1 MICVCLEVSMAK
13 IRDRENWTFA
23 LKGARKILQ
32 TEVGQEVSS
41 KMHEADSEIT
51 GTVRRMLSK
60 QKIENQLLVILVVG
74 EDQDFF
80 FCFQR
85 EDPPGYFVFDE
96 TDHPELRDYAPWSN
110 RQPPIPSEEW
120 NLWYK
125 PISKIIEIPFE
136 CCLYAEPIKREW
148 LQARDYLSAA
158 SPHIAAK
165 VIELALSAES
175 SVVSDEA
182 EPLSAHRQILEYVY
196 HIFRSEGHWVSS
208 RNLVHD
214 LYTLGDTYEIAK
226 DIGSDLIRV
235 EDPDRKEDALA
246 KLTLKGVSLCKDSNR
261 DLSDFVSVLQL
272 FARTYLETRDGQPR
286 VTEDDFIKELDLSKL
301 QARKMTLLVL
311 EEGGLYSSAS
321 YGGAEPPRF
330 DLGRSILKFRD
341 VNSIEGYFT
350 IRDRDRAQRLA
361 ASSGDQVTQEP
372 SLYDVFISYSHKDE
386 ELAKEL
392 RQLLEARDLK
402 CFMSSMDIRSG
413 DPWAE
418 AIRDALVDAQ
428 ELLLVITP
436 DSIKSRWVMCEGGAG
451 WALGKRMVP
460 ALLEVEPDLLPEP
473 IKRHQA
479 KKIDTAT
486 QRESLAKEIAERLRK

>member
-1 MICVCLEVSMAK
+1 MAK
-13 IRDRENWTFA
+13 IRDRENWSFV
-23 LKGARKILQ
+23 LKGARKILR
-32 TEVGQEVSS
+32 TEVWQEVSS

-60 QKIENQLLVILVVG
+60 QKIENQVLVVLVVG

-96 TDHPELRDYAPWSN
+96 TDHPELRDYAPWRN

-165 VIELALSAES
+165 VIELASSAES
-175 SVVSDEA
+175 SGVSDE
-182 EPLSAHRQILEYVY
+182 EDLSDTHRQILEYVY
-196 HIFRSEGHWVSS
+196 HVFGSEGRWVSS

-214 LYTLGDTYEIAK
+214 LYTLGDAYEIAK
-226 DIGSDLIRV
+226 DIGPDLIRV

-246 KLTLKGVSLCKDSNR
+246 RLTLKGVSLCEDSTQ
-261 DLSDFVSVLQL
+261 DLSDFASVLRL
-272 FARTYLETRDGQPR
+272 FVRTYLETRDGQPQ
-286 VTEDDFIKELDLSKL
+286 VTEDDFIKKLGLSKL
-301 QARKMTLLVL
+301 QACKMTLLVL
-311 EEGGLYSSAS
+311 EEGGLCKGAS
-321 YGGAEPPRF
+321 YGGAKPPRF

-341 VNSIEGYFT
+341 VNSIEDYFT
-350 IRDRDRAQRLA
+350 IRDRYEAQRLV
-361 ASSGDQVTQEP
+361 ASSGNQATQRTP
-372 SLYDVFISYSHKDE
+372 LYDVFISYSHKDE
-386 ELAKEL
+386 EVAKEL
-392 RQLLEARDLK
+392 CQLLEAEWLE
-402 CFMSSMDIRSG
+402 CFMSNRDISSG

-418 AIRDALVDAQ
+418 TIRDALEGSQ
-428 ELLLVITP
+428 ELLLVITA
-436 DSIKSRWVMCEGGAG
+436 DSIDSKWVMCEGGAG
-451 WALGKRMVP
+451 WVLKKRMVP
-460 ALLEVEPDLLPEP
+460 ALLKVEPDLLPEP

-479 KKIDTAT
+479 RKIDTIT
-486 QRESLAKEIAERLRK
+486 QKKSLAKEIAGRLRK